1 MYLCSL
7 GSASV
12 APNPF
17 PKDFG
22 IIPRKGQRLV
32 NFTSDFT
39 RRYSTLHSYQS
50 LPLGQRKRGDIFI
63 DTEKLYDKQ

>member
-12 APNPF
+12 ALNPF
-17 PKDFG
+17 PKDLG
-22 IIPRKGQRLV
+22 KTLRKRQRLV

-39 RRYSTLHSYQS
+39 RRSSTLQS
-50 LPLGQRKRGDIFI
+50 LLSPTLSQKKQGDMFITDFARG
-63 DTEKLYDKQ
+63 